1 MKQKAGLIARVAI
14 MATGVAGFAA
24 VSPSADAQSN
34 VRLYGLLDSGL
45 TYVSKVAGPSG
56 TTTGNRLSVDS
67 GDLQQSRWGMKGI
80 EDLGGGM
87 KALFILEGGFSV
99 ANGTAGQGGLALG
112 RTTVVGLS
120 SPYGTVQIGRRKDY
134 IDEIATW
141 YSSVHDFGVFIN
153 GVHDNNLDRV
163 GGNRANNSIRY
174 DSPDFRG
181 LSANV
186 TYGFG
191 GTPGSMAT
199 GQSLGFGA
207 NYKYGGFGVGFGY
220 WQSRLGTGTGMTNAS
235 SDAGATPGGGCDPAY
250 GHASD
255 VCIRT
260 WMVGTSYRW
269 DKARVYASWS
279 RTLQPLARFGGTAA
293 PLATTLT
300 SAASSGAFA
309 AAGSN
314 NDATNVFDVG
324 VNYWVLPNLKLAAA
338 VLHSRYSFVGAPATG
353 RLLQFN
359 VGLDY
364 FLSKRTDL
372 YSNFANLRASHMYN
386 PGITGGAPGRD
397 ATQSAVTLGLRH
409 VF

>member
-1 MKQKAGLIARVAI
+1 MKHKAWPIARVAV
-14 MATGVAGFAA
+14 MGMGMVLTGL
-24 VSPSADAQSN
+24 STSALAQSN
-34 VRLYGLLDSGL
+34 VTLYGLIDSGV
-45 TYVSKVAGPSG
+45 TYVSKVAGPTG
-56 TTTGNRLSVDS
+56 TATGSRFSVDS
-67 GDLQQSRWGMKGI
+67 GDLQQSRWGMKGT
-80 EDLGGGM
+80 EDLGGGL

-99 ANGTAGQGGLALG
+99 ANGTSGQGNLPLG
-112 RTTVVGLS
+112 RTSVVGLS

-141 YSSVHDFGVFIN
+141 YSSVYNFGVFIN

-174 DSPDFRG
+174 DTPDFRG
-181 LSANV
+181 LTANV
-186 TYGFG
+186 TY
-191 GTPGSMAT
+191 
-199 GQSLGFGA
+199 GFGA

-220 WQSRLGTGTGMTNAS
+220 WQSRLGTGTASTNTSSDVGAS
-235 SDAGATPGGGCDPAY
+235 SGAGCDPAY
-250 GHASD
+250 GNAGA

-260 WMVGTSYRW
+260 WMVGTSYKW

-293 PLATTLT
+293 PFATTFT
-300 SAASSGAFA
+300 STASSGAFA

-314 NDATNVFDVG
+314 NNATNVFDVG
-324 VNYWVLPNLKLAAA
+324 VNYWVLPNLELIGA

-364 FLSKRTDL
+364 FLSKRTDI
-372 YSNFANLRASHMYN
+372 YTYFANLRATHMYN

-397 ATQSAVTLGLRH
+397 ATQNAMTIGMRH
-409 VF
+409 TF

>member
-1 MKQKAGLIARVAI
+1 MKHKAWPIARVAV
-14 MATGVAGFAA
+14 MGMGMVLTGL
-24 VSPSADAQSN
+24 STSALAQSN
-34 VRLYGLLDSGL
+34 VTLYGLIDSGL
-45 TYVSKVAGPSG
+45 TYVSKVAGPTG
-56 TTTGNRLSVDS
+56 TATGSRFSVDS
-67 GDLQQSRWGMKGI
+67 GDLQQSRWGMKGT
-80 EDLGGGM
+80 EDLGGGL

-99 ANGTAGQGGLALG
+99 ANGTSGQGNLPLG
-112 RTTVVGLS
+112 RTSVVGLS
-120 SPYGTVQIGRRKDY
+120 SPYGTLQIGRRKDY

-141 YSSVHDFGVFIN
+141 YSSVYNFGVFIN

-174 DSPDFRG
+174 DTPDFRG
-181 LSANV
+181 LTANV

-191 GTPGSMAT
+191 GTAGSMAT

-220 WQSRLGTGTGMTNAS
+220 WQSRLGTGTASTNTSSDVGAS
-235 SDAGATPGGGCDPAY
+235 SGAGCDPAY
-250 GHASD
+250 GNAGA

-260 WMVGTSYRW
+260 WMVGTSYKW

-293 PLATTLT
+293 PFATTFT
-300 SAASSGAFA
+300 STASSGAFA

-314 NDATNVFDVG
+314 NNATNVFDVG
-324 VNYWVLPNLKLAAA
+324 VNYWVLPNLELIGA

-364 FLSKRTDL
+364 FLSKRTDI
-372 YSNFANLRASHMYN
+372 YTYFANLRATHMYN

-397 ATQSAVTLGLRH
+397 ATQNAMTIGMRH
-409 VF
+409 TF